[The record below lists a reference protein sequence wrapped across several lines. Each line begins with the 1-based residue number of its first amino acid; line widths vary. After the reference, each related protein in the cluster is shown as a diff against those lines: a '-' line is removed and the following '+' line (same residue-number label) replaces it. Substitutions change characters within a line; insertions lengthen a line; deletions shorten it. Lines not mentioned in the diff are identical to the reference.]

1 MAEVADSK
9 QMTALIP
16 NASGAL
22 KPASVAR
29 PVPGEHEVLVRVR
42 AAGINRADLAQLAG
56 LYPPPP
62 GASDVL
68 GLEVAG
74 EVAGFGPGLS
84 EADEADPEA
93 GPYARLGLD
102 VGTPVC
108 ALLPGGGYAE
118 YVSVPAAML
127 MPVQP
132 GWTMLEAA
140 AWPEVAFTA
149 FLNLFLEA
157 RLRPGERLL
166 VHAGASGVGTM
177 AIAMAKAA
185 GAAVYAT
192 AGGPAKV
199 GACLAQGADLAFDRY
214 DQEFAAA
221 LAEHGVD
228 GVDVVLDVVGRAYF
242 DSNIDSLR
250 PGGRLVVISTL
261 SGGSVELDLRRLM
274 AKRLR
279 LIGSTLRARPVPEKV
294 DIKRALFGRFGSRLA
309 AGELKPVIDSTAP
322 WTDVS
327 RLHAKMSENLNIG
340 KLVLEVA

>member
-1 MAEVADSK
+1 MRDVADPK
-9 QMTALIP
+9 QMLALLP
-16 NASGAL
+16 DAGGAL
-22 KPASVAR
+22 KPVRVAR
-29 PVPGEHEVLVRVR
+29 PVPGEGEVLVRVR
-42 AAGINRADLAQLAG
+42 AAGVNRADLAQLAG
-56 LYPPPP
+56 HYPPPP

-74 EVAGFGPGLS
+74 EVAGLGPGLT
-84 EADEADPEA
+84 EADEADPLA
-93 GPYARLGLD
+93 GRYGRVTLLMGA
-102 VGTPVC
+102 PVC

-127 MPVQP
+127 MPVPP
-132 GWTMLEAA
+132 GWTTLEAA

-157 RLRPGERLL
+157 RLQPGERLL

-199 GACLAQGADLAFDRY
+199 EACLELGADLAFDRY
-214 DQEFAAA
+214 AQEFAAA

-242 DSNIDSLR
+242 DSNIESLGL
-250 PGGRLVVISTL
+250 GGRLVVISTL
-261 SGGSVELDLRRLM
+261 SGGNVEFDLRRLM

-279 LIGSTLRARPVPEKV
+279 LIGSTLRARPVREKV
-294 DIKRALFGRFGSRLA
+294 DIKRALFHRFGSRLA
-309 AGELKPVIDSTAP
+309 AGELKPVIDSAVP
-322 WTDVS
+322 WTDV
-327 RLHAKMSENLNIG
+327 RLLHTRMLKNLNIG